1 MQIIFCIVFTII
13 LQFQS
18 LLFYSISS
26 AKSVPTLAVLSRI
39 RGEVKAGP
47 FNKLVNGFNGKMI
60 GRKYYI
66 KTEKNSST
74 TIFFRDGSEIR
85 LFGKSNLKIGLK
97 KSDSKRWLRY
107 RILLKDGSFWG
118 NFSRGKSPVEVG
130 GEGLRILVSNAS
142 IRFTKQGNNH
152 NISANSGIVK
162 VINKVSSVKLISG
175 QRLYKVQ
182 KKDFL
187 PQKTSPIP
195 NQLKL
200 WIEPKNHI
208 FTNEESL
215 MINLFLQVVR
225 FGTETKIN
233 RPGPIYLRS
242 NYYNLII
249 PNSIRL
255 NTEGKAKISLEVK
268 PPHSNDRT
276 FEGSI
281 IFQTLM
287 DQISYDDVQ
296 NGSLTVKF
304 NLTKINSQINN
315 NSQKK

>member
-1 MQIIFCIVFTII
+1 MQLSFCIVFTII
-13 LQFQS
+13 LQFQF

-26 AKSVPTLAVLSRI
+26 AKSVPSLAVLSRI
-39 RGEVKAGP
+39 SGEVKAGP
-47 FNKLVNGFNGKMI
+47 YNKLMNGFNGKMI
-60 GRKYYI
+60 RRKFYI
-66 KTEKNSST
+66 KTEENSST
-74 TIFFRDGSEIR
+74 TIYFRDGSEIR

-118 NFSRGKSPVEVG
+118 NFTRGKNPVEVG
-130 GEGLRILVSNAS
+130 GEGLRMLVSNAS
-142 IRFTKQGNNH
+142 IRFSKQGNKH

-175 QRLYKVQ
+175 QRLHKVQ

-187 PQKTSPIP
+187 PQKISPIP
-195 NQLKL
+195 NQLKI
-200 WIEPKNHI
+200 WIEPKNPI

-225 FGTETKIN
+225 FGTKTKIN
-233 RPGPIYLRS
+233 RPGPIYLRT

-255 NTEGKAKISLEVK
+255 NSEGKAKISLEVK

-287 DQISYDDVQ
+287 DKNSFDDVQ
-296 NGSLTVKF
+296 NGSLKVKF
-304 NLTKINSQINN
+304 GLTKIN
-315 NSQKK
+315 